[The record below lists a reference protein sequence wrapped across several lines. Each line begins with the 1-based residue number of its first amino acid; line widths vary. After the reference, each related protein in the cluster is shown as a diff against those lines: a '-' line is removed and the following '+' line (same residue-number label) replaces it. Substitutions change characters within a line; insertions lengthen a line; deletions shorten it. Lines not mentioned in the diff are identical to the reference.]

1 MFLVLKVSFSPCEI
15 LSKFIQNQ
23 LKFLF
28 NYFSVCIINRLCSH
42 YNEKIAFS
50 FILDADIEQILLPFG
65 KK

>member
-28 NYFSVCIINRLCSH
+28 NYFLVCTINRLCFH
-42 YNEKIAFS
+42 YNEQIVFN